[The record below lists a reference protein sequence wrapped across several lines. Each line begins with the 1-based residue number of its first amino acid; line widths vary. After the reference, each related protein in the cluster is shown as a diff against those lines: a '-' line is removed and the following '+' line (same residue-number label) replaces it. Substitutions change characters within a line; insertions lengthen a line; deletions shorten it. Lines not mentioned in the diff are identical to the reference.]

1 MKCKYWNETLLGIR
15 IDEPYKILVRS
26 FSLEADRQF
35 ILAVS
40 PFKMSRTVLQNSLRL
55 LSLEIRR
62 PTLERNSNKYGKTIV
77 TEIKRLH
84 ACLRKNT
91 HRLAPRVFHE
101 LSNFRKTRRLRGRK
115 EVERRERERERAG
128 ERAEGDA
135 ECIAN
140 VPRVPILKTTPEGIQ
155 KPCERGEAR
164 FQGERI
170 RQGDR
175 DRARERN
182 TVIIFEPSNL
192 RVKRAMPAVMRES
205 RVT

>member
-1 MKCKYWNETLLGIR
+1 MRVSGKIH
-15 IDEPYKILVRS
+15 IDS
-26 FSLEADRQF
+26 
-35 ILAVS
+35 
-40 PFKMSRTVLQNSLRL
+40 
-55 LSLEIRR
+55 
-62 PTLERNSNKYGKTIV
+62 
-77 TEIKRLH
+77 
-84 ACLRKNT
+84 
-91 HRLAPRVFHE
+91 RLASSTNYPISGKLE
-101 LSNFRKTRRLRGRK
+101 GCEEGKKSNG
-115 EVERRERERERAG
+115 ESERDRERERAG